1 MGVTECGDAKYF
13 LDPLFE
19 IDAGVDKLG
28 LKKKYKEEI
37 RELVQW
43 YIDKKGQ
50 GKNQGNN
57 RLATIPDKK

>member
-37 RELVQW
+37 RELVEISRRESILV
-43 YIDKKGQ
+43 Y
-50 GKNQGNN
+50 
-57 RLATIPDKK
+57 